1 MKINNSKRNNLS
13 TYNIY
18 REYEAKY
25 GHKVIVDKA
34 SFVNVLSRA
43 VEIME
48 KWCNVFYKY
57 TIKGNFLN
65 FVIKNI
71 LFFIIL

>member
-48 KWCNVFYKY
+48 KWCNVFCKLN
-57 TIKGNFLN
+57 INFLN

>member
-48 KWCNVFYKY
+48 K
-57 TIKGNFLN
+57 
-65 FVIKNI
+65 
-71 LFFIIL
+71 